1 MTVVDLDSR
10 RRDPARDGMLRLR
23 DFKVAQE
30 RYARAKE
37 KRDALPR
44 QWRVGSAESK
54 ECLAASEAIAG
65 AQKAVWEA
73 FEAWEDAERKMLPV
87 GADGGG

>member
-1 MTVVDLDSR
+1 MTLVDLDSR

-23 DFKVAQE
+23 DFKEAQE

-44 QWRVGSAESK
+44 QSRVGSPESR
-54 ECLAASEAIAG
+54 ECLRASEAIRD
-65 AQKAVWEA
+65 AQRAVWEA
-73 FEAWEDAERKMLPV
+73 FGAWEEAERSMLPL
-87 GADGGG
+87 GADHGG